1 MKAKPDKHHHHHHQ
15 KTHEDKQEDR
25 RLGNPAGGGVD
36 EQQEKI
42 SQVKVV
48 VSILHG
54 VPYRN
59 GKGSLYKK
67 ENIWE
72 RGRLGRTQLPNFPI
86 LLTGHSPFSL
96 CPLIHHLP
104 CPKHQRKS
112 WLFIYWC
119 PTCFPNALRQWS
131 TRGKSDFT
139 VKNSSQGEF
148 SISLARQCRA
158 TRMWCWCC
166 QSCLHLAVSFCYI
179 PEKGISCPQL
189 CPGSF

>member
-25 RLGNPAGGGVD
+25 RLGNPADEGD

-72 RGRLGRTQLPNFPI
+72 RDRLQRTQLPNFPI

-112 WLFIYWC
+112 
-119 PTCFPNALRQWS
+119 
-131 TRGKSDFT
+131 
-139 VKNSSQGEF
+139 
-148 SISLARQCRA
+148 
-158 TRMWCWCC
+158 
-166 QSCLHLAVSFCYI
+166 
-179 PEKGISCPQL
+179 
-189 CPGSF
+189 

>member
-72 RGRLGRTQLPNFPI
+72 RGRLRENTASQLPHTANRTQPI
-86 LLTGHSPFSL
+86 FTVPSHSPSAL
-96 CPLIHHLP
+96 PQTSKKELTIYLLMSHLF
-104 CPKHQRKS
+104 PKCIKAVEHK
-112 WLFIYWC
+112 
-119 PTCFPNALRQWS
+119 RQV
-131 TRGKSDFT
+131 RFH
-139 VKNSSQGEF
+139 
-148 SISLARQCRA
+148 C
-158 TRMWCWCC
+158 
-166 QSCLHLAVSFCYI
+166 
-179 PEKGISCPQL
+179 
-189 CPGSF
+189 